1 MPGPVWRRAPSLAAA
16 DRLSARY
23 NPPHTAVKYFYDH
36 QTDAVSLMLTDDFD
50 YSSSE
55 EVAPGVM
62 LYLDRRNRAIALEIR
77 GAGKILDTKG
87 LIPLYART
95 ITQEELE
102 RRMLAT
108 PAGRMAWITVQP
120 RLS

>member
-1 MPGPVWRRAPSLAAA
+1 
-16 DRLSARY
+16 
-23 NPPHTAVKYFYDH
+23 VKYFYDH
-36 QTDAVSLMLTDDFD
+36 QTDAVSLMLTDGFD

-55 EVAPGVM
+55 EIAPGVM
-62 LYLDRRNRAIALEIR
+62 LYLDGRRRAIALEIR

-95 ITQEELE
+95 ITQEELA
-102 RRMLAT
+102 RRMQAT